1 MRYRIG
7 EEPDMLGTAMDQS
20 AVSSIA
26 LLSLLL
32 GIGFV
37 IAGLRSRH
45 YWLSVWGTGLALW
58 SAGYLALMAFFL

>member
-7 EEPDMLGTAMDQS
+7 NTPEELGDPVGQGATVAAAAFS
-20 AVSSIA
+20 F
-26 LLSLLL
+26 LL

-45 YWLSVWGTGLALW
+45 YWLTLWGAGLSLA
-58 SAGYLALMAFFL
+58 SAAYLAFTLFTR

>member
-7 EEPDMLGTAMDQS
+7 STPDELGEPVGQGAILGA
-20 AVSSIA
+20 AVFSFI
-26 LLSLLL
+26 L

-45 YWLSVWGTGLALW
+45 YWLTLWGAGLSLA
-58 SAGYLALMAFFL
+58 SAAYLAFALFGR

>member
-7 EEPDMLGTAMDQS
+7 EEPGMPGTTMDQG
-20 AVSSIA
+20 AIDSIA

-45 YWLSVWGTGLALW
+45 YWLAIWGTGLSLW
-58 SAGYLALMAFFL
+58 SAGYIALVTFFL